1 MSSVKLTYDNPEL
14 GGSSE
19 STTFTGVLAVKGW
32 YEPDEFQLH
41 AIQHRLISGGL
52 ADDIAG
58 LRRLITLGFGV
69 VDTFAKRKAILYF
82 LLDPDRVID
91 LVIALPTTFTATVTL
106 LGTGSLPDDEYFY
119 RVTAVDDVGETTGAV
134 EDSATTLSPNSAIEL
149 AWDAMAGATGYRIYR
164 STTSGDYSGEA
175 HFLAEVTTNSYTD
188 DGSVALSSLHTL
200 PTVQALS
207 VVMEDLSGLR
217 AEWMDGYQNA
227 KQFTLRVIDKTLRT
241 QLIP

>member
-41 AIQHRLISGGL
+41 AIQHRHLSGGL
-52 ADDIAG
+52 SEQIAG
-58 LRRLITLGFGV
+58 VRRVITLDFGV

-82 LLDPDRVID
+82 LLDPDRQID
-91 LVIALPTTFTATVTL
+91 LVIGVPANLAVTDGGIGLLPVDT
-106 LGTGSLPDDEYFY
+106 YYY
-119 RVTAVDDVGETTGAV
+119 RVTAVDDVGETIGST
-134 EDSATTLSPNSAIEL
+134 EDSALTSSGVLDL
-149 AWDAMAGATGYRIYR
+149 AWDAVSGATAYRIYR
-164 STTSGDYSGEA
+164 STDTGDYSGEA
-175 HFLAEVTTNSYTD
+175 HFTAEVTTNSHSDTGD
-188 DGSVALSSLHTL
+188 TATSLHTL
-200 PTVQALS
+200 PTVGALS